1 MVFDFRAIL
10 SRSISILILSSA
22 LAALH
27 LWLLTFV
34 EPYLG
39 REGATVITF
48 STLGVL
54 LFVTPLWSKL
64 STSVDRLV
72 MKDRS
77 EERLRLTNAAHD
89 LVTIPDYEGLVQ
101 YIGDILKDVLGV
113 ECAWLILRDREG
125 GIRVRGAERRAGIAD
140 QVIAQAGVIMEHA
153 AGTGRAFAP
162 SVGLRLFAGR
172 EAAAASRTMAA
183 AGLRFAVPLLYKN
196 ELLGALAVGPRAD
209 GSGFRGGDREALE
222 AFAMSVAVA
231 IRNARR
237 YGESMTDEL
246 TRLYDR
252 KYFIMIVR
260 DLIKA
265 AWHHG
270 YPVSLLIAGVDRF
283 REVNEQHG
291 HVVGDMV
298 LKEIAAE
305 LHRLCRETDILSRYG
320 GDEIAILLPEAKH
333 DDGRMVAER
342 LRSRIEALR
351 PEGIS
356 VTVSI
361 GASSLGPEGNVSAE
375 EEALIKRC
383 WKALAEAKKQGGNQ
397 VL

>member
-27 LWLLTFV
+27 LWLLAYV

-39 REGATVITF
+39 TPGATVITF

-77 EERLRLTNAAHD
+77 GERLRLTNAAHD

-113 ECAWLILRDREG
+113 ECAWLILRDRQG
-125 GIRVRGAERRAGIAD
+125 DIRVRGAERRAGIAD
-140 QVIAQAGVIMEHA
+140 QVIAQAKVIIGHA
-153 AGTGRAFAP
+153 AATGRAFAP
-162 SVGLRLFAGR
+162 NAGLRLFAGR

-183 AGLRFAVPLLYKN
+183 AGLRLAVPLLYKN

-209 GSGFRGGDREALE
+209 GSGFGEGDMEALE
-222 AFAMSVAVA
+222 AFAVSVAVA

-260 DLIKA
+260 DVIKT

-270 YPVSLLIAGVDRF
+270 YPVSLLMVGVDRF
-283 REVNEQHG
+283 REVNELHG

-356 VTVSI
+356 VSVSI
-361 GASSLGPEGNVSAE
+361 GASSLGPEGNVNAE
-375 EEALIKRC
+375 EEALIQRC
-383 WKALAEAKKQGGNQ
+383 WKALAEAKKQGGNR
-397 VL
+397 VV